1 MNLTPR
7 YTDSHK
13 YPHGYHAACD
23 TNIARTFARIRQ
35 QQAAEACGPTD
46 NVAPIKP
53 YLRAA

>member
-1 MNLTPR
+1 MNLIR

-23 TNIARTFARIRQ
+23 TNIAKTFERIRKEQ
-35 QQAAEACGPTD
+35 ADQAAGLGD
-46 NVAPIKP
+46 KVAPIKP